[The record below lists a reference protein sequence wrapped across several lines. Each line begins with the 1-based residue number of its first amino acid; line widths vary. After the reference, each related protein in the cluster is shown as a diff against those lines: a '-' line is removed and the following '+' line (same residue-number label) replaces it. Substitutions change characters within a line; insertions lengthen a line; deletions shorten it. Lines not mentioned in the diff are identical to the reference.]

1 MKKINKVIGILLA
14 LFMLMQSMTAPSL
27 AADAPPTNTVYG
39 TVKPNV
45 ILRGKCSDNA
55 EFTLSDDMTLEISG
69 SGKIYKYNNSSNL
82 APWAEHRMDIK
93 RLIINEGITYTDI
106 HYVFAGSEI
115 TNVIIGDG
123 VETIGEYAFYPAP
136 ITDIKIGKS
145 VISIDNGAL
154 GEFVGNK
161 VVFPASVSKLGWGIL
176 GSRYDIFAKTDKN
189 ALDALLTDAEKE
201 SGMTVN
207 IGISAATEASSLP
220 NEIAEKYSE

>member
-1 MKKINKVIGILLA
+1 
-14 LFMLMQSMTAPSL
+14 
-27 AADAPPTNTVYG
+27 
-39 TVKPNV
+39 
-45 ILRGKCSDNA
+45 
-55 EFTLSDDMTLEISG
+55 
-69 SGKIYKYNNSSNL
+69 
-82 APWAEHRMDIK
+82 MDIK

-123 VETIGEYAFYPAP
+123 VENIGEYAFYPAP
-136 ITDIKIGKS
+136 ITNIRIGKS

-207 IGISAATEASSLP
+207 IGISAATEAPSLP
-220 NEIAEKYSE
+220 TEIAEKYSKQAGRRKPKPLRLPPTE